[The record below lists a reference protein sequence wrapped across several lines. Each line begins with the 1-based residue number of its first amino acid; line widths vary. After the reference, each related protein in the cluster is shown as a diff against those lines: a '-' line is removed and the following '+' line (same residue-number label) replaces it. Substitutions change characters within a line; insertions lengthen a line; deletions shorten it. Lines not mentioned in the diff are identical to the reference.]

1 MDDQRA
7 FSGIKVLDFTQGI
20 AGPHSTMLLAQHGAD
35 VLKVEP
41 LHGDWGRG
49 MGALYGDH
57 CAHSIAFNRGKRSIA
72 LDMKQPEALEIVRKM
87 AAESDVVVEA
97 FRPGVMA
104 KFSLSYD
111 DVKKINPSVVYLSVT
126 GFGQFGPNST
136 RPVTDAVIQAFS
148 GFMTINRDDRGIP
161 NRVNMIPIDVATG
174 LYAFQALSTA
184 LMRKFRFGEG
194 SYIDNSLMQSA
205 AAFQAAKIAE
215 YYLEDGEVK
224 PLYQPV
230 GTMKTADGYLN
241 VTAMRD
247 HHYESLCDILGLPE
261 LKTDPRFNAREKR
274 IDNQDEL
281 MPLIRAEFEKQPT
294 AHWVAQLTEADVM
307 NAEVQ
312 TYGDFM
318 ADEHT
323 KVFEAIAYIDHAG
336 AGTMPMPNIPG
347 LPKIDGPS
355 AMTHAPHLGEHSAE
369 ILAEWGYND
378 DAIADL
384 IAKKAVA
391 LPEKEAAAAE

>member
-49 MGALYGDH
+49 MGALYSDH

-72 LDMKQPEALEIVRKM
+72 LNMKQPEALEIVRKM
-87 AAESDVVVEA
+87 AAECDVVVEA

-104 KFSLSYD
+104 KFGLSYD

-247 HHYESLCDILGLPE
+247 YHYESLCDILGLPE
-261 LKTDPRFNAREKR
+261 LKTDPRFDAREKR

-281 MPLIRAEFEKQPT
+281 MPLIRAEFEKKPT

-323 KVFEAIAYIDHAG
+323 KVFDAIAYIDHAG
-336 AGTMPMPNIPG
+336 AGKMPMPNIPG

-355 AMTHAPHLGEHSAE
+355 AMTHAPHLGEHSDV
-369 ILAEWGYND
+369 ILAEWGYSD

-384 IAKKAVA
+384 IAKKVVA
-391 LPEKEAAAAE
+391 LPEKEAPAAE